1 MKRKSVILIADDDS
15 VDCYLIRLTFED
27 CKIDNPIVFLQNGL
41 EVVDYINQHELL

>member
-1 MKRKSVILIADDDS
+1 MKRKAVISIADNDS

-27 CKIDNPIVFLQNGL
+27 YKINSPIVFSQNGL